1 MESRLTKKKT
11 PQKVATPRAKADQL
25 PATEQ
30 LLTTVEVKI
39 DVGFGNTL
47 FIRGQGDGLSWD
59 QGVPLRCLD
68 SSTWVYSTTE
78 AKDQLVFKLLLNDQR
93 WSQGDNHI
101 APAGL
106 KTEVSPAF

>member
-1 MESRLTKKKT
+1 MTKKKA
-11 PQKVATPRAKADQL
+11 PQKAATPRAKADQ
-25 PATEQ
+25 PQTTEQ
-30 LLTTVEVKI
+30 ILTTVEVKV

-68 SSTWVYSTTE
+68 SSTWVWSTSG

-93 WSQGDNHI
+93 WSQGDNHS
-101 APAGL
+101 APAGM
-106 KTEVSPAF
+106 KTAVSPVF